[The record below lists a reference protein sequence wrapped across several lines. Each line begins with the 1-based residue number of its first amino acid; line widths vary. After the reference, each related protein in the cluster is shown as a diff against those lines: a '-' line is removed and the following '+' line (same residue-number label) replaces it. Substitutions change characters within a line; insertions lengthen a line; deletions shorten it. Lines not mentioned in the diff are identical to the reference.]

1 MTVDE
6 HMTRLRRQLEEVYG
20 VDGAAILMDRP
31 PGGWGALVTN
41 DTLDLKLAA
50 LEERT
55 RAQFA
60 DVRREIAELR
70 GDLRG
75 EIAEVRGELRSE
87 IDSVGGAIAELRG
100 DLRGEIAGLRA
111 ELHAEMREQTW
122 RLMGA
127 MLASMVILG
136 SILRF
141 A

>member
-1 MTVDE
+1 MSVDE

-75 EIAEVRGELRSE
+75 EIA
-87 IDSVGGAIAELRG
+87 
-100 DLRGEIAGLRA
+100 GLRA

-127 MLASMVILG
+127 MLASMAILG

>member
-6 HMTRLRRQLEEVYG
+6 TMIRLRRQLEEAHG

-60 DVRREIAELR
+60 AV
-70 GDLRG
+70 RG
-75 EIAEVRGELRSE
+75 EIAEVRGEMRGE
-87 IDSVGGAIAELRG
+87 IAGV
-100 DLRGEIAGLRA
+100 RGEIAGLRA
-111 ELHAEMREQTW
+111 ELHSEMRDQTW
-122 RLMGA
+122 RLIGA
-127 MLASMVILG
+127 MLASMAILG
-136 SILRF
+136 SILRL

>member
-1 MTVDE
+1 MTLDE
-6 HMTRLRRQLEEVYG
+6 SMFRLRQQLEEAYG

-31 PGGWGALVTN
+31 PGGWSAVVTN

-50 LEERT
+50 VEERT

-60 DVRREIAELR
+60 GVRRE
-70 GDLRG
+70 
-75 EIAEVRGELRSE
+75 
-87 IDSVGGAIAELRG
+87 IAELRG

-127 MLASMVILG
+127 MLASMAILG

>member
-1 MTVDE
+1 MTLDE
-6 HMTRLRRQLEEVYG
+6 SMFRLRQQLEEAYG

-31 PGGWGALVTN
+31 PGGWSAVVTN

-50 LEERT
+50 VEERT

-60 DVRREIAELR
+60 GVRSEIAELR

-75 EIAEVRGELRSE
+75 E
-87 IDSVGGAIAELRG
+87 IAELRG

-127 MLASMVILG
+127 MLASMAILG

>member
-6 HMTRLRRQLEEVYG
+6 TMIRLRRQLEEAHG

-60 DVRREIAELR
+60 AV
-70 GDLRG
+70 RG
-75 EIAEVRGELRSE
+75 EIAGVRGEM
-87 IDSVGGAIAELRG
+87 RG
-100 DLRGEIAGLRA
+100 DIAGLRA
-111 ELHAEMREQTW
+111 ELHSEMRDQTW
-122 RLMGA
+122 RLIGA
-127 MLASMVILG
+127 MIASMAILG
-136 SILRF
+136 SILRL

>member
-6 HMTRLRRQLEEVYG
+6 TMIRLRRQLEEAHG

-60 DVRREIAELR
+60 AV
-70 GDLRG
+70 RG
-75 EIAEVRGELRSE
+75 EIAEVRGEMRGE
-87 IDSVGGAIAELRG
+87 IAGV
-100 DLRGEIAGLRA
+100 RGEIAGLRA
-111 ELHAEMREQTW
+111 ELHSEMRDQTW
-122 RLMGA
+122 RLIGS
-127 MLASMVILG
+127 MLASMAILG
-136 SILRF
+136 SILRL

>member
-6 HMTRLRRQLEEVYG
+6 TMIRLRRQLEEAHG

-60 DVRREIAELR
+60 A
-70 GDLRG
+70 
-75 EIAEVRGELRSE
+75 VRGE
-87 IDSVGGAIAELRG
+87 
-100 DLRGEIAGLRA
+100 LRGEIAGLRA
-111 ELHAEMREQTW
+111 ELHSEMREQTW
-122 RLMGA
+122 RLIGA
-127 MLASMVILG
+127 MLASMAILG
-136 SILRF
+136 SILRL

>member
-6 HMTRLRRQLEEVYG
+6 TMIRLRRQLEEAHG

-31 PGGWGALVTN
+31 HGGWGALVTN

-60 DVRREIAELR
+60 AV
-70 GDLRG
+70 RG
-75 EIAEVRGELRSE
+75 EIVEVRGEM
-87 IDSVGGAIAELRG
+87 
-100 DLRGEIAGLRA
+100 RGEIAGLRA
-111 ELHAEMREQTW
+111 ELHSEMRDQTW
-122 RLMGA
+122 RLIGA
-127 MLASMVILG
+127 VIVSMAILG
-136 SILRF
+136 SILRL